1 MMYSKTHNKQKGFT
15 LLEVLLVVALIAILA
30 GIILVAIRPAER
42 IRQANDTQ
50 RQADV
55 ATILNA
61 VYQYAIDNNGTLPES
76 AALETEDRYQL
87 GEADHAG
94 RTCNTDCPNIA
105 SDNCLDMSTDLVG
118 GGYLAAIP
126 LNPGLGDATFITDDY
141 TGYYIEQADNGTIT
155 VGSCVDGADGPIT
168 AQR

>member
-1 MMYSKTHNKQKGFT
+1 MVFLQTKNKQKGFT

-61 VYQYAIDNNGTLPES
+61 VYQYAIDNNGDLPTDGSVELS
-76 AALETEDRYQL
+76 TTERHIGIDGSGCSTSCDAAS
-87 GEADHAG
+87 GG
-94 RTCNTDCPNIA
+94 GDCIDLSN
-105 SDNCLDMSTDLVG
+105 DLVKE
-118 GGYLAAIP
+118 GYLAAIP
-126 LNPGLGDATFITDDY
+126 INPGLGDASFDEGTS
-141 TGYYIEQADNGTIT
+141 GYYIQKATNGTVT
-155 VGSCVDGADGPIT
+155 VGSCIDGADGAIT